1 MASYEI
7 QWKHSAEKDL
17 RGIDRQYIARI
28 LEAIESLSENPFP
41 PQHRKLHGS
50 ESSYR
55 IRRGDYRV
63 IYQVNLKKSLWLFI
77 TFDIEKML
85 IESDVNLQSS

>member
-17 RGIDRQYIARI
+17 RGLNRQFISRI
-28 LEAIESLSENPFP
+28 LEAINSLSDDPFP
-41 PQHRKLHGS
+41 SQHRKLQCS

-55 IRRGDYRV
+55 IRIGDYRA
-63 IYQVNLKKSLWLFI
+63 IYQV
-77 TFDIEKML
+77 DIENK
-85 IESDVNLQSS
+85 IITIYHVRHRKDIYRK

>member
-17 RGIDRQYIARI
+17 RGIDRQFISRI
-28 LEAIESLSENPFP
+28 LEAVSSLSDDLFP
-41 PQHRKLHGS
+41 SQHRKLQGS

-55 IRRGDYRV
+55 IRIGDYRV
-63 IYQVNLKKSLWLFI
+63 IYQ
-77 TFDIEKML
+77 TDIENK
-85 IESDVNLQSS
+85 IIVIYHVRHRKDIYRK

>member
-17 RGIDRQYIARI
+17 RVIGRQFISRI
-28 LEAIESLSENPFP
+28 LESINSLSGNPFP
-41 PQHRKLHGS
+41 PQHRKLQGA

-55 IRRGDYRV
+55 IRIGNYRV
-63 IYQVNLKKSLWLFI
+63 IYQA
-77 TFDIEKML
+77 DIENKAVV
-85 IESDVNLQSS
+85 IYHVRHRKDIYRKQYQ

>member
-17 RGIDRQYIARI
+17 RGIDRQFISKI
-28 LEAIESLSENPFP
+28 LEAVNSLSEDPFP
-41 PQHRKLHGS
+41 SQHRKLQGS

-55 IRRGDYRV
+55 IRIRDYRV
-63 IYQVNLKKSLWLFI
+63 IYQA
-77 TFDIEKML
+77 DIENKT
-85 IESDVNLQSS
+85 IVIYHVRHRKDIYRK

>member
-17 RGIDRQYIARI
+17 RGIDRQFITRI
-28 LEAIESLSENPFP
+28 LEAIDSLSDDPFP
-41 PQHRKLHGS
+41 AHHRKLLGS

-55 IRRGDYRV
+55 IRIGDYRV
-63 IYQVNLKKSLWLFI
+63 IYQVDLENKIIIIYHVRHRK
-77 TFDIEKML
+77 DIYRK
-85 IESDVNLQSS
+85 

>member
-17 RGIDRQYIARI
+17 RGIDRQFISRI
-28 LEAIESLSENPFP
+28 LKAINSLTDNPFP
-41 PQHRKLHGS
+41 SQHRKLQGS

-55 IRRGDYRV
+55 IRIGDYRV
-63 IYQVNLKKSLWLFI
+63 IYQV
-77 TFDIEKML
+77 DIENK
-85 IESDVNLQSS
+85 IIVIYHVRHRKDIYRK

>member
-7 QWKHSAEKDL
+7 HWKHTAEKDL
-17 RGIDRQYIARI
+17 RGIDRQYIPRI
-28 LEAIESLSENPFP
+28 FEAIKSFSDDPFP

-55 IRRGDYRV
+55 VRIGDYRV
-63 IYQVNLKKSLWLFI
+63 IYQVDSEKKLVVIYHVRHRRDAYRKQF
-77 TFDIEKML
+77 K
-85 IESDVNLQSS
+85 

>member
-17 RGIDRQYIARI
+17 RGIDRQFISRI
-28 LEAIESLSENPFP
+28 LEAVNSLSDDPFP
-41 PQHRKLHGS
+41 SQHRKLQSS

-55 IRRGDYRV
+55 IRIGDYRV
-63 IYQVNLKKSLWLFI
+63 IYQA
-77 TFDIEKML
+77 DIENK
-85 IESDVNLQSS
+85 IIVIYHVRHRKDIYRK

>member
-17 RGIDRQYIARI
+17 RGIDRQFLSRI
-28 LEAIESLSENPFP
+28 LEAINSLSNNPFP
-41 PQHRKLHGS
+41 TQHRKLQGS

-55 IRRGDYRV
+55 IRIGDYRV
-63 IYQVNLKKSLWLFI
+63 IYQA
-77 TFDIEKML
+77 DIENK
-85 IESDVNLQSS
+85 IIDIYHVRHRKDIYRK

>member
-17 RGIDRQYIARI
+17 RGIDKQFISRI
-28 LEAIESLSENPFP
+28 IEAINSLSDDPFP
-41 PQHRKLHGS
+41 SKHRKLQGT

-55 IRRGDYRV
+55 IRIGDYRV
-63 IYQVNLKKSLWLFI
+63 IYQV
-77 TFDIEKML
+77 DIEKK
-85 IESDVNLQSS
+85 IIVIYHVRHRKDIYRK

>member
-17 RGIDRQYIARI
+17 RGIDRQYIPHI
-28 LEAIESLSENPFP
+28 LKAIELLSENPFP
-41 PQHRKLHGS
+41 SQHRKLQGS

-55 IRRGDYRV
+55 IRIGDYRV
-63 IYQVNLKKSLWLFI
+63 IYQVDLENKVIVIYHVRHRK
-77 TFDIEKML
+77 DIYRK
-85 IESDVNLQSS
+85 